1 MANKNRVKV
10 KIRGYSF
17 TIVGYESEEHIL
29 GIAEEVDNRIKKIAS
44 SNAKLNQFEAVVLA
58 AINLLEE
65 LEKEKERSNRI
76 IEGLKEDANLEK
88 LANYE
93 EMVDKLA
100 VAEKKIENYESNI
113 AKYKENDVFVTQKL
127 SEEVKKHRE
136 VYNKLKRLEDSV
148 TGQTDEFDKLKSDKE
163 RLSKQN
169 FDLETEVVQLK
180 KEIDILRK
188 ENKLDEEQ
196 E

>member
-1 MANKNRVKV
+1 MQF
-10 KIRGYSF
+10 Y
-17 TIVGYESEEHIL
+17 
-29 GIAEEVDNRIKKIAS
+29 VDSRIKKIAS
-44 SNAKLNQFEAVVLA
+44 SNAKLNQFEVVVLA

-65 LEKEKERSNRI
+65 LEKEKERSTRI

-100 VAEKKIENYESNI
+100 VAEKRIADFESDI
-113 AKYKENDVFVTQKL
+113 KKYKENDVFVTQKL

-148 TGQTDEFDKLKSDKE
+148 ENQVDEFDKLKSDKE
-163 RLSKQN
+163 RLTKQN
-169 FDLETEVVQLK
+169 FELETEIVQLK
-180 KEIDILRK
+180 KEIDVLRK
-188 ENKLDEEQ
+188 ENKVDEEQ
-196 E
+196 